1 MSYCTEECEAGVM
14 ERGFV
19 SGLQY
24 SLPAC
29 AVDGVF
35 VSELD
40 SSVVQHMEQCVGVA
54 SAMCKKQSM

>member
-1 MSYCTEECEAGVM
+1 M
-14 ERGFV
+14 

-40 SSVVQHMEQCVGVA
+40 SSVVQRVEQCVGVA
-54 SAMCKKQSM
+54 SAMCKKQSMLTK

>member
-1 MSYCTEECEAGVM
+1 MSYCTEECEAGVT

-40 SSVVQHMEQCVGVA
+40 SSVVQHMEQCVGE
-54 SAMCKKQSM
+54 KQSM

>member
-1 MSYCTEECEAGVM
+1 MSYCTEECEAGMM
-14 ERGFV
+14 ERGLV

-40 SSVVQHMEQCVGVA
+40 SSVVQRMEQCVGVA
-54 SAMCKKQSM
+54 SAMCKSSRC